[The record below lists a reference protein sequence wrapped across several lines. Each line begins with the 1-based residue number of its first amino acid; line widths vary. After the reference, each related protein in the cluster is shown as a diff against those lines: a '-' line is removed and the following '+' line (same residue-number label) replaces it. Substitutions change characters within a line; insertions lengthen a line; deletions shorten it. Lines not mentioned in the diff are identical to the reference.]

1 MRRAFFLNASRHS
14 SQAHRQSAHP
24 VCLRLSQSKT
34 QVPDVPGCVP
44 ACCCGECRAWTLQAI
59 LWLVCAWSCGSAKGL
74 AAAWC
79 MSWALLWQLKAASL
93 DTCDLFWLV
102 EWLVACCVG
111 SRGCSRARARAGRAH
126 QPCHHLWVPHRNRNQ
141 LAFGGC
147 AWLPC
152 CAVYAVLRSASL
164 AGSPP
169 SRAHKWVLQ
178 PALVA
183 VTALQ
188 FLLCSCRWLRAVVLT
203 QNSRLVGTDTYTR
216 PCPAIPGGKSR
227 ILGCG

>member
-1 MRRAFFLNASRHS
+1 MSR
-14 SQAHRQSAHP
+14 
-24 VCLRLSQSKT
+24 
-34 QVPDVPGCVP
+34 
-44 ACCCGECRAWTLQAI
+44 
-59 LWLVCAWSCGSAKGL
+59 
-74 AAAWC
+74 
-79 MSWALLWQLKAASL
+79 ALLWQLKAASL
-93 DTCDLFWLV
+93 DTCDLLWLV

-126 QPCHHLWVPHRNRNQ
+126 QPCHHLWVPHSNRDQ

-147 AWLPC
+147 ACLPC

-169 SRAHKWVLQ
+169 YSGGPALQSVWVSQVLSLEGCRAHKWVLQ
-178 PALVA
+178 LALVA